1 MTPNRLLRS
10 PMLLLL
16 ITLSVALLVLLVRV
30 SLTGGALDGDRYR
43 LVLDAPGCLAVAKLG
58 LTVTLLANDQACQLD
73 TAADFS
79 LKWVYLGEGN
89 DLRLH
94 PDRVIAAQKVR

>member
-1 MTPNRLLRS
+1 
-10 PMLLLL
+10 MLLLL
-16 ITLSVALLVLLVRV
+16 IALSVALLVLLVRV
-30 SLTGGALDGDRYR
+30 SLTGSALDGERYR

-79 LKWVYLGEGN
+79 LKWVYLGEGG